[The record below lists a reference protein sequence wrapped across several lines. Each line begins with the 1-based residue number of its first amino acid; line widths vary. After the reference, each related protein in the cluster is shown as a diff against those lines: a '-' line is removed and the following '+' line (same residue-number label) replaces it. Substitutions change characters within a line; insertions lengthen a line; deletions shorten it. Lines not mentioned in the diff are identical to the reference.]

1 MNINGKRTLN
11 RKERRKAK
19 AKPLGR
25 LGVPIHSGVA
35 GITTT
40 DGTKKFFWFATE
52 DFDHYRA
59 IHKMGPVELLATNE
73 LHGPFDTADEAD
85 AAARIAIAGENCEF
99 RHGGQWDPAW
109 EKPQ

>member
-19 AKPLGR
+19 AKPLAR
-25 LGVPIHSGVA
+25 PGVPIHSSVA
-35 GITTT
+35 GITI
-40 DGTKKFFWFATE
+40 GGRKQYFWFATE